1 MLVDD
6 DRVYPR
12 DALDT
17 YLGYSELLPGRNSV
31 IAVRQCC
38 EVWIGATSRGHTQ
51 AFEQG

>member
-17 YLGYSELLPGRNSV
+17 YLGLQRAIAWGELCYR
-31 IAVRQCC
+31 
-38 EVWIGATSRGHTQ
+38 GA
-51 AFEQG
+51 AML